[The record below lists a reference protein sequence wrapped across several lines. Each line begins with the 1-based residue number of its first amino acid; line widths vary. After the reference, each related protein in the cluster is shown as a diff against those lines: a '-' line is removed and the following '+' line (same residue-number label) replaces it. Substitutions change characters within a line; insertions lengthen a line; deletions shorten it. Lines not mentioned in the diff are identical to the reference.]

1 MCKDSY
7 SWDPRR
13 WDWIPAPYG
22 RLFAYRLGAIFIW
35 PCAGHSGQQGSGMK
49 RFLRSRNGVRRSD
62 VGVGVPTTSVPFA
75 RGGGGWLVSLRR
87 TDPAPGPSEYG
98 AGFSGMTTC
107 WASAGCYF
115 HSNWPCRL
123 PPAPWKMKMAAAN
136 RVRGLDGGRF
146 LRSRN
151 PACAGMTDV
160 GVLPLFSY
168 QRRVGAGDG
177 FPFARERRW
186 WVAGFFTPHR
196 GGRVSNPPLREP

>member
-1 MCKDSY
+1 MWVSY
-7 SWDPRR
+7 LYFRTNDEWEPGMGS
-13 WDWIPAPYG
+13 
-22 RLFAYRLGAIFIW
+22 RLHG
-35 PCAGHSGQQGSGMK
+35 
-49 RFLRSRNGVRRSD
+49 ND
-62 VGVGVPTTSVPFA
+62 
-75 RGGGGWLVSLRR
+75 GGGWLVSLRR
-87 TDPAPGPSEYG
+87 TGEGGFQTRPYGSRDRGWVPAPYRVRGRLC
-98 AGFSGMTTC
+98 AGTTV
-107 WASAGCYF
+107 WGCAAHF